1 MLQRALKN
9 EQNVIEGVT
18 AKSAAMGPPNPNQ
31 QPSYFKIN
39 APRPAVLHTVWE
51 LLKFAFAI
59 FQQKLRE
66 FNDSWCELISQNHKW

>member
-1 MLQRALKN
+1 MTENAKNKSKKN

-39 APRPAVLHTVWE
+39 APRPAVLHTV
-51 LLKFAFAI
+51 
-59 FQQKLRE
+59 
-66 FNDSWCELISQNHKW
+66 